1 MKTEKTINFNCYLV
15 VTPVGTLES
24 EVRDPIPPSQI
35 LIMDEFM
42 ETMR

>member
-24 EVRDPIPPSQI
+24 EDPIPPSQI